1 MSDTAIDSPQI
12 RNFNLE
18 AFVVASAFSAGGA
31 AGFALGSGALV
42 VESQGELHSTAINEG
57 GALLSLAAD
66 PAGDAFITGDDAG
79 KVVRIQ
85 ASGGGETVEV
95 VKGKWI
101 EHIAAHAGRKVFA
114 FSAGKEAVVI
124 DAKGRRA
131 LGPHPS
137 TIAGLAFSP
146 DGSRLAA
153 AHYGGATVWVHDQP
167 ASAPRKLVWK
177 GSHIS
182 IAYAPTAKFL
192 ATTTQENALH
202 VWRLANSRDM
212 QMQGYPLKPR
222 WLAWSADG
230 LMLTSSATE
239 ALTVWP
245 FQGDGPEGKPPLE
258 FAGRENALVTA
269 VIAHPTQVLFLAGWD
284 DGTITLADPKTRRAA
299 VVHRA
304 AGPISTLAFDTKG
317 NRALYGT
324 EIGEAGLITLPGV
337 NQTGVN
343 R

>member
-1 MSDTAIDSPQI
+1 MSDAATDSPQI
-12 RNFNLE
+12 RNFDLG
-18 AFVVASAFSAGGA
+18 AFVVAAAFTPAGA

-42 VESQGELHSTAINEG
+42 VVDTRGEVFSTAINDG
-57 GALLSLAAD
+57 GALLSLAVD
-66 PAGDAFITGDDAG
+66 PAGEAFLTGDDAG

-85 ASGGGETVEV
+85 AAGDGETVEI

-101 EHIAAHAGRKVFA
+101 EHIAAHPGRRAFA

-124 DAKGRRA
+124 DAKGRHA

-167 ASAPRKLVWK
+167 ASAPRKLAWK
-177 GSHIS
+177 GSHIA

-192 ATTTQENALH
+192 ATATQENALH

-212 QMQGYPLKPR
+212 QMQGYAVKPR

-245 FQGDGPEGKPPLE
+245 FHGDGPEGKPPLE
-258 FAGRENALVTA
+258 FAGRENALITA
-269 VIAHPTQVLFLAGWD
+269 VVAHPKQVLFLAGWD
-284 DGTITLADPKTRRAA
+284 DGAITLADPKTKRAA
-299 VVHRA
+299 VLHRA
-304 AGPISTLAFDTKG
+304 AGPISALAFDRAG
-317 NRALYGT
+317 DRALFGT
-324 EIGEAGLITLPGV
+324 EAGEAGLVTLPGV
-337 NQTGVN
+337 N